1 MSVALSADEPLTT
14 TDGPAPAVPP
24 EPSRPY
30 ARCVLTVGVLGAVEV
45 RRDGVAVALPAGKT
59 TELLARLALDVGR
72 PVRVDVL
79 IDDLWGVPTGRNT
92 LQAKVSQLRRSL
104 AEPDVVRALDGAY
117 LLDLEPDAV
126 DAERAVR
133 LADAAERAQLARDAA
148 TALDRAREGVA
159 LFRGDLLPLA
169 GSWATA
175 HRTRLDETR
184 WSLIE
189 TMVAARV
196 DLGAGAELVAEL
208 EALIAQQPLREGLW
222 RALIIALYR
231 SGRQSDALAAYRR
244 IRERLADEL
253 GLEPGRQLQ
262 RLELDVLRHHPRLGE
277 PRPGTARP
285 GNVVRPPQPLIGRD
299 RELASAE
306 AALERSPLVTL
317 VGPAGVGKTRL
328 ATELAARSTVPGG
341 AWLIRLESLDNAAD
355 LLQTIAH
362 TLRVPSDPDAV
373 RDRLTGADTLLVLD
387 NCEHLIAQV
396 AGTVQRLLGEI
407 PRLSVLATSQVPLGL
422 DAEQVL
428 VLPTL
433 APADSR
439 LLFEQRARRH
449 RSGFAIEA
457 RHEQVVADVCARLDH
472 LPLAIELAAARI
484 RSLPVDEIARRLDN
498 RFALLRDPGSH
509 QPPRRRALEAA
520 IAWSYELL
528 FPDERRGLWALS
540 CFAGGATLNALEAVL
555 AALGVPDT
563 AVLDTITRLVDR
575 SLVVMDDGTEAA
587 PRYRL
592 LDSVRLFAA
601 ARLTESGAEAP
612 AQLAHARWYADRAAW
627 CADHIVTPDQPDC
640 LAYAR
645 AERADIDAAL
655 AWSRRNDPSIAAAIG
670 LGMAWTWV
678 VLGDGAAGAARVRD
692 AVATAAPADR
702 ARGLLAAVW
711 LEASAGDLA
720 LAEGDLQL
728 AAALA
733 QPLTDDLLAADV
745 HWYRAFLAIQR
756 GDADAARCE
765 AGAALRV
772 YRRLGSD
779 WSIASGLLLAAY
791 GALMAGDVA
800 SAARDAAAAVALIG
814 ATGDAWGL
822 IHGHAI
828 LGGVAQG
835 QGRLAEAAAAFQ
847 AAAEAAQRL
856 GFAGQAALHR
866 ASLARCLARAGDPGA
881 EGAFERALTDATAVA
896 DGRLQASVR
905 LQLARL
911 LRSRGDTERAATLV
925 EQNAYWYARSGGGDL
940 MLLNRVEGA
949 AIAADEEELASLADQ
964 ARAAGDVEAA
974 VAALDA
980 LALRAAGFGDFG
992 RARDLLDL
1000 ADQEMAVAPYLLQH
1014 TERYDAVAAR
1024 ALTEPAARR

>member
-1 MSVALSADEPLTT
+1 M
-14 TDGPAPAVPP
+14 
-24 EPSRPY
+24 
-30 ARCVLTVGVLGAVEV
+30 LTVGVLGAVEV
-45 RRDGVAVALPAGKT
+45 RRDGLAVALPAGKT
-59 TELLARLALDVGR
+59 TELLARLALDAGH

-104 AEPDVVRALDGAY
+104 AEPGVVRALDGAY

-133 LADAAERAQLARDAA
+133 LADAAERAQLAGDAA
-148 TALDRAREGVA
+148 VALDRAREGAA

-169 GSWATA
+169 GAWAAA
-175 HRTRLDETR
+175 HRTRLNETR

-208 EALIAQQPLREGLW
+208 EGLIAQQPLREGLW
-222 RALIIALYR
+222 RALITVLYR

-244 IRERLADEL
+244 IRERLAGEL
-253 GLEPGRQLQ
+253 GLEPGPQLQ
-262 RLELDVLRHHPRLGE
+262 QLELDVLRHHPRLGE
-277 PRPGTARP
+277 PRLETARP

-299 RELASAE
+299 RELASADE
-306 AALERSPLVTL
+306 ALEQSLLVTL
-317 VGPAGVGKTRL
+317 IGPAGVGRTRL
-328 ATELAARSTVPGG
+328 ATEIAARSTVPGG
-341 AWLIRLESLDNAAD
+341 AWLIRLESLDDSSD
-355 LLQTIAH
+355 LLQAIAH
-362 TLRVPSDPDAV
+362 TLRAPSDPDAV

-396 AGTVQRLLGEI
+396 AATVDRLLGEV
-407 PRLSVLATSQVPLGL
+407 PRLSLLATSQVPLGL
-422 DAEQVL
+422 DAEQVV

-449 RSGFAIEA
+449 RRGFTVEA
-457 RHEQVVADVCARLDH
+457 RHEQLVAEVCARLDH
-472 LPLAIELAAARI
+472 LPLAIELAAARV

-509 QPPRRRALEAA
+509 QPPRRRAL
-520 IAWSYELL
+520 
-528 FPDERRGLWALS
+528 
-540 CFAGGATLNALEAVL
+540 
-555 AALGVPDT
+555 
-563 AVLDTITRLVDR
+563 TRLVDR
-575 SLVVMDDGTEAA
+575 SLVVLDDGSEAA

-601 ARLTESGAEAP
+601 GRLAESGAETSAR
-612 AQLAHARWYADRAAW
+612 AAHGRWYADRAAW
-627 CADHIVTPDQPDC
+627 CAADIVTPSQPDC

-645 AERADIDAAL
+645 AERADVDAAL

-711 LEASAGDLA
+711 LEASAGDLTV
-720 LAEGDLQL
+720 AERDLLL

-733 QPLTDDLLAADV
+733 EALSDDLLAADV
-745 HWYRAFLAIQR
+745 RWYRAFVAIQR
-756 GDADAARCE
+756 GDADAARSE
-765 AGAALRV
+765 SGAALRV
-772 YRRLGSD
+772 YRQSGSD
-779 WSIASGLLLAAY
+779 WSIAAGLLLAAY

-800 SAARDAAAAVALIG
+800 SADRDAGAAVALIG

-822 IHGHAI
+822 IHGNAI

-835 QGRLAEAAAAFQ
+835 QCRLGEAATAFE
-847 AAAEAAQRL
+847 AAAEAARRL

-866 ASLARCLARAGDPGA
+866 ASLARCLARAGDLGA
-881 EGAFERALTDATAVA
+881 KAAFEQALTDATAVA

-911 LRSRGDTERAATLV
+911 LRSHGDPERATRLV
-925 EQNAYWYARSGGGDL
+925 EQNAHWYARSGGGDL
-940 MLLNRVEGA
+940 MLLNRIERA
-949 AIAADEEELASLADQ
+949 ALAGDEEALTLLADQ
-964 ARAAGDVEAA
+964 ARAAGDIESV

-980 LALRAAGFGDFG
+980 LALCAARSGDLG
-992 RARDLLDL
+992 RARDLLGR
-1000 ADQEMAVAPYLLQH
+1000 ADEEMAAAPYLLQH

>member
-1 MSVALSADEPLTT
+1 M
-14 TDGPAPAVPP
+14 
-24 EPSRPY
+24 
-30 ARCVLTVGVLGAVEV
+30 LTVGVLGAVEV
-45 RRDGVAVALPAGKT
+45 RRDGLAVALPAGKT
-59 TELLARLALDVGR
+59 TELLARLALDAGH

-104 AEPDVVRALDGAY
+104 AEPGVVRALDGAY

-133 LADAAERAQLARDAA
+133 LADAAERAQLAGDAA
-148 TALDRAREGVA
+148 TALDLSREGVV

-169 GSWATA
+169 GSWAA
-175 HRTRLDETR
+175 VHRTRLDETR

-208 EALIAQQPLREGLW
+208 EGLIAQQPLREGLW
-222 RALIIALYR
+222 RALITVLYR

-244 IRERLADEL
+244 IRERLAGEL
-253 GLEPGRQLQ
+253 GLEPGPQLR

-277 PRPGTARP
+277 PRLETARP
-285 GNVVRPPQPLIGRD
+285 GNVVRPPQPLVGRD
-299 RELASAE
+299 RELASADE
-306 AALERSPLVTL
+306 AMEQSSLVTL
-317 VGPAGVGKTRL
+317 IGPAGVGKTRL
-328 ATELAARSTVPGG
+328 ATEIAARSTVPGG
-341 AWLIRLESLDNAAD
+341 AWLIRLESLDDSSD
-355 LLQTIAH
+355 LLQAIAH

-387 NCEHLIAQV
+387 NCEHLIAQ
-396 AGTVQRLLGEI
+396 AAATVDRLLGEV
-407 PRLSVLATSQVPLGL
+407 PRLSLLATSQVPLGL

-433 APADSR
+433 APAESR
-439 LLFEQRARRH
+439 RLFEQRARRH
-449 RSGFAIEA
+449 RRGFTVEA
-457 RHEQVVADVCARLDH
+457 RHEQLLADVCARLDH
-472 LPLAIELAAARI
+472 LPLAIELAAARV

-540 CFAGGATLNALEAVL
+540 CFAGGATLSALEAVL
-555 AALGVPDT
+555 AALEVPDT

-575 SLVVMDDGTEAA
+575 SLVVLDDGSEAA

-601 ARLTESGAEAP
+601 GRLAESGAETSAR
-612 AQLAHARWYADRAAW
+612 LAHARWYADRAAW
-627 CADHIVTPDQPDC
+627 CAGHIVTPSQPDC

-711 LEASAGDLA
+711 LEASAGDLTV
-720 LAEGDLQL
+720 AERDLLL

-733 QPLTDDLLAADV
+733 EALSDDLLAADV
-745 HWYRAFLAIQR
+745 RWYRAFVAIQR
-756 GDADAARCE
+756 GDADAARSE
-765 AGAALRV
+765 SGAALRV
-772 YRRLGSD
+772 YRQSGSD
-779 WSIASGLLLAAY
+779 WSIAAGLLLAAY

-800 SAARDAAAAVALIG
+800 SADRDAGAAVALIG

-822 IHGHAI
+822 IHGNAI

-835 QGRLAEAAAAFQ
+835 QGRLGEAATAFE
-847 AAAEAAQRL
+847 AAAEAARRL

-881 EGAFERALTDATAVA
+881 EAAFEQALTDATAVA

-911 LRSRGDTERAATLV
+911 LRSHGDPERATRLV
-925 EQNAYWYARSGGGDL
+925 EQNAHWYARSGGGDL
-940 MLLNRVEGA
+940 MLLNRIERA
-949 AIAADEEELASLADQ
+949 ALAGDEEALTLLADQ
-964 ARAAGDVEAA
+964 ARAAGDIESV

-980 LALRAAGFGDFG
+980 LALCAARSGDLG
-992 RARDLLDL
+992 RARDLLGR
-1000 ADQEMAVAPYLLQH
+1000 ADEEMAAAPYLLQH